1 MARPRKPDGEL
12 DLDLEDLPAPARW
25 REWMGRV
32 EAVIFASAQPV
43 LRESLARVVGR
54 GCNLDLII
62 DDIRDELSGRPYEL
76 VSVAGGW
83 SFRTKL
89 GFGDAIRAAIGGPQ
103 KTELSRSNALVLMAI
118 AYFQPI
124 TRGELSQFLGREV
137 SRDAIAALRGE
148 GFIAAGPRSPT
159 PGAPYAYV
167 TTPGFLAQFGFESLR
182 DLPDIEKLEDAGL
195 LGRTSEAL
203 LDGDALAS
211 ELRGVL
217 GLRATRTSPRKMRRR
232 RHSWRNLAAARRW
245 PEGPRAL
252 GRGAGPPCP
261 RARRAIDL
269 SAAALLVL
277 VLSRPTISPGNI
289 AQELRITPRAL
300 RDHVGDLGLRGVT
313 GRGRYRA
320 LGNLVRGFRR
330 CSGHRIRQGSGA
342 GHRLRNGRPWRPD
355 GLSFSVTCR
364 VGVILRAVKSAPKVL
379 TDLAVLNCHF
389 RI

>member
-1 MARPRKPDGEL
+1 MARARKPDG

-32 EAVIFASAQPV
+32 EAVIFASAEPV

-54 GCNLDLII
+54 GCSLDLII

-89 GFGDAIRAAIGGPQ
+89 GFGDAIRAALGGPTR
-103 KTELSRSNALVLMAI
+103 TELSRSNALVLMAI

-167 TTPGFLAQFGFESLR
+167 TTPGFLAEFGFGSLR

-195 LGRTSEAL
+195 LGRTSGDL
-203 LDGDALAS
+203 LNGAALAS

-217 GLRATRTSPRKMRRR
+217 GLKSDEDQPEED
-232 RHSWRNLAAARRW
+232 AA
-245 PEGPRAL
+245 
-252 GRGAGPPCP
+252 
-261 RARRAIDL
+261 
-269 SAAALLVL
+269 
-277 VLSRPTISPGNI
+277 
-289 AQELRITPRAL
+289 
-300 RDHVGDLGLRGVT
+300 
-313 GRGRYRA
+313 
-320 LGNLVRGFRR
+320 
-330 CSGHRIRQGSGA
+330 
-342 GHRLRNGRPWRPD
+342 
-355 GLSFSVTCR
+355 
-364 VGVILRAVKSAPKVL
+364 
-379 TDLAVLNCHF
+379 
-389 RI
+389 